1 MTRKRYPGKFEA
13 CDDDRLAEVLYSI
26 SQDGCDDSCGEAEY
40 FGWYGLILHRDHGY
54 IVSEDS
60 QGFFDYTRYSSK
72 DAAQSTFDAIAA
84 EEYDDGEEAEG

>member
-1 MTRKRYPGKFEA
+1 MARKRYPGKFEA
-13 CDDDRLAEVLYSI
+13 CDDDRLAEVLSGL
-26 SQDGCDDSCGEAEY
+26 DCNEDCGEADTT
-40 FGWYGLILHRDHGY
+40 GWYGLILHRDHGY

>member
-1 MTRKRYPGKFEA
+1 MARKRYPGKFEG
-13 CDDDRLAEVLYSI
+13 CTDDRLAEVLSGL
-26 SQDGCDDSCGEAEY
+26 DCDESCGDVQTT
-40 FGWYGLILHRDHGY
+40 GWYGLILHRDHGY